1 MLGVGQRQVVE
12 AALAVGLLGCGD
24 PLGQVEQ
31 LAEELDGGLGLVHL
45 VAAQPLQA
53 LGEQRDTN
61 ALKSAASTGPRR
73 LLAAS
78 QRRASSSR

>member
-53 LGEQRDTN
+53 
-61 ALKSAASTGPRR
+61 
-73 LLAAS
+73 
-78 QRRASSSR
+78 